1 MVGAR
6 HGWSCNGARVGNG
19 RVSLCATW
27 VALAVPLTL
36 AGCQNVGP
44 RQEDPKK
51 ADAKKADAKTT
62 DAKTP
67 DAKTPDAKQPDAK
80 TPDTKQPATKPT
92 AAALAFGDAAV
103 PPPPDWKGPVFELSH
118 DYPQAQ
124 PTCSSPWLSRDVKFE
139 PGGTWEQWAPYVQD
153 IVDYVKEGQDPN
165 LPDEIGW
172 RATITTGAGAQ
183 ETRWFH
189 VPWMAYDGQRGR
201 EFVHGLTNELST
213 ARSTFTGRGGGLH
226 ELPGTPDAP
235 TDPLYETWSVGF
247 YNPCGAWSIGQQ
259 WPASGE
265 PATYEE
271 NGRLLARG
279 MPFPDGTVVVK
290 VLNTTASGDDVPYLK
305 GSTNW
310 QAHGHVQLG
319 PTKYE
324 TCKRAVREV
333 HLVQIDLAVVDSRS
347 PTRWV
352 YSTLVYDG
360 TMDGATIWDRMRPL
374 GVQWGNDPGSFPAV
388 PQAESK
394 PLSESIA
401 APINIHEHYGCQK
414 RLAGNV
420 DQANSSCLS
429 CHMGAY
435 APAAGTVIEQGTNVP
450 AIFAF
455 DGMCT
460 TNNPANASYFA
471 NYAYPAP
478 FPGSTGAVAAAMP
491 LDTSLQLQVAFN
503 EFATFENPPT
513 DPACPPAG

>member
-1 MVGAR
+1 MVLA
-6 HGWSCNGARVGNG
+6 
-19 RVSLCATW
+19 LPL
-27 VALAVPLTL
+27 LAVACGEGKPT
-36 AGCQNVGP
+36 
-44 RQEDPKK
+44 DTKK
-51 ADAKKADAKTT
+51 AAGADKGADKAPDKAPDKSPDKDPTPEPAVADSGKT
-62 DAKTP
+62 AER
-67 DAKTPDAKQPDAK
+67 
-80 TPDTKQPATKPT
+80 
-92 AAALAFGDAAV
+92 AFADAAV
-103 PPPPDWKGPVFELSH
+103 PAPADWKGPVFELSH
-118 DYPQAQ
+118 DYPKTM
-124 PTCSSPWLSRDVKFE
+124 PTCSSPWLQRDVKFE
-139 PGGTWEQWAPYVQD
+139 PGGTWDQWAPYVQD

-165 LPDEIGW
+165 LANEIGW
-172 RATITTGAGAQ
+172 RAKITTAAGGE

-189 VPWMAYDGQRGR
+189 VPWMAYDGHQGR

-226 ELPGTPDAP
+226 ELPGAPPDAV
-235 TDPLYETWSVGF
+235 YETWSVGF
-247 YNPCGAWSIGQQ
+247 YNPCGGWSIGQQ
-259 WPASGE
+259 WPESGE

-279 MPFPDGTVVVK
+279 MPFAEGTVVVK

-310 QAHGHVQLG
+310 QADAHVQQG
-319 PTKYE
+319 PDKYDP
-324 TCKRAVREV
+324 CKRAPREV
-333 HLVQIDLAVVDSRS
+333 HLVQIDLAVVDNRS

-360 TMDGATIWDRMRPL
+360 TMTGETIWDRMRPL

-388 PQAESK
+388 PEGESK
-394 PLSESIA
+394 ALSESIA

-435 APAAGTVIEQGTNVP
+435 AAAPGTAIEQGKNVP
-450 AIFAF
+450 AIFVF

-460 TNNPANASYFA
+460 TNNPANAAYFS

-478 FPGSTGAVAAAMP
+478 YPGSTGAVAAAMP
-491 LDTSLQLQVAFN
+491 LDTSLQLQVAFS
-503 EFATFENPPT
+503 EYATFKAPPSKPT
-513 DPACPPAG
+513 CPPAG